1 MLKLTP
7 ARGEA
12 DVRARWALAEAI
24 STATQDTEEQSLLVA
39 VALRESSFRPA
50 VLGDFHSGKA
60 TSFCAFQ
67 LHLPGGART
76 AEGWTGEDVSNDVG
90 KCTTAALR
98 RLRESRRACG
108 GYPKEDRLAIY
119 ARGRCDSEEGRKL
132 SRDRMGLAKRV
143 EHLLVTTKPTPEA
156 TVGEALPPVAVAR

>member
-1 MLKLTP
+1 MLKLAP

-12 DVRARWALAEAI
+12 DVRARWTLAEAI
-24 STATQDTEEQSLLVA
+24 SNATQDTEEQSLLVA

-67 LHLPGGART
+67 LHLPGGSKT
-76 AEGWTGEDVSNDVG
+76 AEGWTGPEVSADVG

-108 GYPKEDRLAIY
+108 RYPKEDRLAVY
-119 ARGRCDSEEGRKL
+119 TRGRCDSC
-132 SRDRMGLAKRV
+132 
-143 EHLLVTTKPTPEA
+143 
-156 TVGEALPPVAVAR
+156 